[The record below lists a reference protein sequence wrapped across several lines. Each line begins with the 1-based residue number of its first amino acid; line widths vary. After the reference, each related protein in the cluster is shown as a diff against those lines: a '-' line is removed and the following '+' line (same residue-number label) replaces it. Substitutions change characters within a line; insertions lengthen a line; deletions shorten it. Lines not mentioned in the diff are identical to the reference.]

1 MAKDIDKLI
10 EALSGKKVPLATL
23 DSKWHRLFTKVEK
36 TKEIKECENNLNE
49 LLRYQGKINNQIK
62 NLKQMKKRLMDEI
75 VKLMEDNDGQEK
87 VDNNKNL
94 IDNCNINIDKI
105 QDENLE
111 LPDKLAQ
118 ANKNLM
124 NATMEVC
131 YDALHENE
139 KEIDELDEWLTN
151 LRIELKKKVVKKQ
164 DLEMKNAEIYTYM
177 HDIFGAEVV
186 DLFDMKYDPTERIIK
201 TEEQFKKNKD

>member
-75 VKLMEDNDGQEK
+75 VKLMEDNDGQAK